1 MCFFNAS
8 SSSSSSHIITTN
20 MNGCSFAFLQYP
32 FDGESMVY
40 PSENGTPFSRG
51 NVLLQFM
58 VITIV
63 DCFAITF
70 RSSNAITKAICPQ
83 ACEMCRNAAALCLCL
98 HETVLSGL

>member
-1 MCFFNAS
+1 
-8 SSSSSSHIITTN
+8 